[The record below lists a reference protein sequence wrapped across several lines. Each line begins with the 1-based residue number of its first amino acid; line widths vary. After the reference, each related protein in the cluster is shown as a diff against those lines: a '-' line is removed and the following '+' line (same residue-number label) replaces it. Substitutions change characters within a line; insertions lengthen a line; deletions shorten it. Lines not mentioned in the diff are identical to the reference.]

1 MSQRRAAL
9 KSVPANTLFDTK
21 TQHHSNSSIILT
33 RSNRNKVKAD
43 SFSQTK
49 SSLAA
54 TTEVFQGDL
63 IIDKRRTDNNK
74 SKYSKEA

>member
-9 KSVPANTLFDTK
+9 KSVPANTLTDTK

-33 RSNRNKVKAD
+33 RSNRHKVKAD

-54 TTEVFQGDL
+54 TTEVFQGEL
-63 IIDKRRTDNNK
+63 NVDKRTNDNNK

>member
-9 KSVPANTLFDTK
+9 KSVPANTLTDTK

-33 RSNRNKVKAD
+33 RSNRNKVKPD

-54 TTEVFQGDL
+54 TTEVFQNEL
-63 IIDKRRTDNNK
+63 NVDKRTNVNNK